1 MEVTTQECAG
11 GVDGP
16 AVAAVAT
23 KLCGARS
30 NGEVSVKL
38 PPVPFR
44 TRVWTSL
51 CELSPRV
58 ASLMETMFRSSPS
71 LTCSIAEAFT
81 DRLPLAPTPT
91 RLLAIEAI
99 EPDNPSGGGGWLRS
113 RLNGLAIDTLVPMS
127 KLKSRS
133 PGSWW

>member
-11 GVDGP
+11 
-16 AVAAVAT
+16 AVNVPPVSAVGT
-23 KLCGARS
+23 TLCGARS

-58 ASLMETMFRSSPS
+58 VSLMETMFRSSPS

-81 DRLPLAPTPT
+81 DRLPLAPPPT
-91 RLLAIEAI
+91 RLLAIDAF
-99 EPDNPSGGGGWLRS
+99 EPDHPNTERSWQRLR
-113 RLNGLAIDTLVPMS
+113 M
-127 KLKSRS
+127 
-133 PGSWW
+133 